1 MNRLKFVSLVLALA
15 TASAA
20 VAQET
25 VPVALEPGQ
34 GALIANIR
42 EQSLTGPATVD
53 YLLPVESGDM
63 VSVTLVGNLA
73 RFEVHPPD
81 GGEPI
86 ASVGMIPSVHFNA
99 AVTGDYRVRA
109 FLPEPAAEGATA
121 YHYSIGFIVRRRP

>member
-1 MNRLKFVSLVLALA
+1 MNRLKFVGLVLALA

-25 VPVALEPGQ
+25 VPVALERGQ

-42 EQSLTGPATVD
+42 EQTLTGSATVD

-63 VSVTLVGNLA
+63 VTVTLVGNFV

-86 ASVGMIPSVHFNA
+86 ASVGMIPSVDFTA
-99 AVTGDYRVRA
+99 SVTGDFRVRA
-109 FLPEPAAEGATA
+109 FLPEPHAEGVTA
-121 YHYSIGFIVRRRP
+121 YPYSIGFIVRRRP